1 MEAQDYLKTLSDQ
14 ELNQLVDELQN
25 NTQFDEESL
34 VRKAVLAIYGEINIM
49 ALQVNQLAWPLAM
62 ELSSRLIEQ
71 EQEVETTLENKA
83 RIEIEVT
90 YNNKDSVGYQIIK
103 VDGVEYIASL
113 KGGITPLIKPSSKNG
128 SKNSGTLYS

>member
-34 VRKAVLAIYGEINIM
+34 VRKTVLAIYGEINIM
-49 ALQVNQLAWPLAM
+49 ALQVNQLAWPLAV
-62 ELSSRLIEQ
+62 ELSRRLSECDL
-71 EQEVETTLENKA
+71 EVKPISKDQDRVKVVYNK
-83 RIEIEVT
+83 IVH
-90 YNNKDSVGYQIIK
+90 VGYQIIE
-103 VDGVEYIASL
+103 VDGIEYIANLS
-113 KGGITPLIKPSSKNG
+113 GGITPLIKPSSKNG